1 MQEVPRGQ
9 GITYKSYPVQVVAIR
24 IAWILEQKEGKQFL
38 QAIYNNE
45 NLQYY
50 KIPTVYLVVEF
61 LYRKYKGLLLKQLLP
76 AFLLQA
82 TFFQVSVYLME
93 AYFAVLIK
101 NKMPDENGTFWISGS
116 DESYTFKMSALVFLV
131 LNSIGVFIMFIP

>member
-1 MQEVPRGQ
+1 M
-9 GITYKSYPVQVVAIR
+9 
-24 IAWILEQKEGKQFL
+24 
-38 QAIYNNE
+38 
-45 NLQYY
+45 
-50 KIPTVYLVVEF
+50 YLVVEF
-61 LYRKYKGLLLKQLLP
+61 LYRKYKGVLLKQLLP

-131 LNSIGVFIMFIP
+131 LNSIGVFIIFIP

>member
-1 MQEVPRGQ
+1 M
-9 GITYKSYPVQVVAIR
+9 
-24 IAWILEQKEGKQFL
+24 
-38 QAIYNNE
+38 
-45 NLQYY
+45 
-50 KIPTVYLVVEF
+50 
-61 LYRKYKGLLLKQLLP
+61 LP

-101 NKMPDENGTFWISGS
+101 NKMPDENGTFWISSS

>member
-1 MQEVPRGQ
+1 MGEVPRGQ

-24 IAWILEQKEGKQFL
+24 IARILEQKEGKEFL

-61 LYRKYKGLLLKQLLP
+61 LYRKYKGVLLNFLLP

-82 TFFQVSVYLME
+82 IFFQVSVYLME

-101 NKMPDENGTFWISGS
+101 NKIPDEN
-116 DESYTFKMSALVFLV
+116 
-131 LNSIGVFIMFIP
+131 